1 MTEMEHADMVSEYPR
16 LAQAFA
22 EELDRFPH
30 SLAVRH
36 PRITHKLDALWGT
49 APGALASSMN

>member
-1 MTEMEHADMVSEYPR
+1 MEHADMVSEYPR

-49 APGALASSMN
+49 APGALASPMN